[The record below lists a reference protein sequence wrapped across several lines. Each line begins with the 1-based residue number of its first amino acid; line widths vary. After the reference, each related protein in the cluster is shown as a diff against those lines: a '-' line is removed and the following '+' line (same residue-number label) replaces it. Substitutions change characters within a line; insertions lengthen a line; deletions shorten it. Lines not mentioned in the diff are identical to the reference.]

1 MRLTIWYAILAK
13 TLFVAVIAQ
22 LDGNIETLGNNLGLS
37 SSPEG
42 SIGNLEGGNTDGI
55 LGPGSNEA
63 ETFVP
68 FNNGRGGEISS
79 SMFRQL
85 SENDGMSRQ
94 FSEGHVDDDS
104 NGQLLKS
111 FQSDDS
117 NGNFISHGGRSDFHA
132 VEENGQGR
140 QTQYA
145 SYNYNN
151 YLVTKGVHFII
162 YYGQQ
167 SMGRILIGLFGNTV
181 PKTVAN
187 FAALADHTYGYGYR
201 GSIFH
206 RVIKDFMIQGGDIT
220 RADGTGGKSIYG
232 DKFPDENFLIPMNGP
247 GWVCMANAGKDTND
261 SQFFI
266 TTGDTPWLNG
276 KHVCFGKVLE
286 GMAVVNKIQN
296 VEKVPG
302 TDKPAT
308 DVKIV
313 GSHTIQVTNPFYVSP
328 NPDSM
333 FI

>member
-1 MRLTIWYAILAK
+1 MKFFVLFSAI
-13 TLFVAVIAQ
+13 AVISAQ
-22 LDGNIETLGNNLGLS
+22 LEDIGNQMGMHGSPDGSL
-37 SSPEG
+37 
-42 SIGNLEGGNTDGI
+42 GNLEGDAAGI
-55 LGPGSNEA
+55 LGPGSSEA
-63 ETFVP
+63 VN
-68 FNNGRGGEISS
+68 FNAMGNGGEMIK
-79 SMFRQL
+79 
-85 SENDGMSRQ
+85 EVNEHDGIARQ
-94 FSEGHVDDDS
+94 FGEGRRDDDS
-104 NGQLLKS
+104 VGELIKS
-111 FQSDDS
+111 FQNDDTS
-117 NGNFISHGGRSDFHA
+117 GNILHHGSHGDYHSTSNFG
-132 VEENGQGR
+132 EGEQTGQAR
-140 QTQYA
+140 QFA
-145 SYNYNN
+145 SYNTNN

-220 RADGTGGKSIYG
+220 RADGTGGRSIYG
-232 DKFPDENFLIPMNGP
+232 DKFPDENFMIPMNGP

-261 SQFFI
+261 SQFFV

-296 VEKVPG
+296 VEKIPG

-313 GSHTIQVTNPFYVSP
+313 GSHTIQVSNPFFVSP
-328 NPDSM
+328 NPDAM
-333 FI
+333 TI

>member
-1 MRLTIWYAILAK
+1 MRLYIYL
-13 TLFVAVIAQ
+13 TLLSAFLLNCCSAQGSDVEALNSGEMQGDINLSAFAASSNSPPNGENMRGSMISDIGTGEGVARSFNE
-22 LDGNIETLGNNLGLS
+22 GNFEN
-37 SSPEG
+37 
-42 SIGNLEGGNTDGI
+42 GNLNVE
-55 LGPGSNEA
+55 E
-63 ETFVP
+63 ET
-68 FNNGRGGEISS
+68 G
-79 SMFRQL
+79 QQ
-85 SENDGMSRQ
+85 RQ
-94 FSEGHVDDDS
+94 F
-104 NGQLLKS
+104 
-111 FQSDDS
+111 
-117 NGNFISHGGRSDFHA
+117 A
-132 VEENGQGR
+132 
-140 QTQYA
+140 QYNA
-145 SYNYNN
+145 QN

-187 FAALADHTYGYGYR
+187 FAALADHTFGYGYR

-220 RADGTGGKSIYG
+220 RADGTGGRSIYG
-232 DKFPDENFLIPMNGP
+232 NKFADENFLIPMNGP

-296 VEKVPG
+296 VEKIPG
-302 TDKPAT
+302 TDKPSI

-313 GSHTIQVTNPFYVSP
+313 GSHTIMVSNPFLVSP
-328 NPDSM
+328 NPDS
-333 FI
+333 FQI

>member
-1 MRLTIWYAILAK
+1 MKFLV
-13 TLFVAVIAQ
+13 LFSVIVVIAAQ
-22 LDGNIETLGNNLGLS
+22 LEDLGNQMGMHG
-37 SSPEG
+37 SPDG
-42 SIGNLEGGNTDGI
+42 SLGNLEGDTTGI
-55 LGPGSNEA
+55 LGPGSSESVN
-63 ETFVP
+63 
-68 FNNGRGGEISS
+68 FNNIANGGEMIK
-79 SMFRQL
+79 
-85 SENDGMSRQ
+85 EVNEHDGIARQ
-94 FSEGHVDDDS
+94 FGEGRRDDDS
-104 NGQLLKS
+104 VGELIKS
-111 FQSDDS
+111 FQNDDTS
-117 NGNFISHGGRSDFHA
+117 GNILHHGSHGDYHSTSNFGDS
-132 VEENGQGR
+132 EQTGQAR
-140 QTQYA
+140 QFA
-145 SYNYNN
+145 SYNTNN

-162 YYGQQ
+162 YYGSQ

-220 RADGTGGKSIYG
+220 RADGTGGRSIYG
-232 DKFPDENFLIPMNGP
+232 DKFPDENFMIPMNGP

-313 GSHTIQVTNPFYVSP
+313 GSHTIQVSNPFFVSP
-328 NPDSM
+328 NPDAM
-333 FI
+333 TI

>member
-1 MRLTIWYAILAK
+1 MRLYIH
-13 TLFVAVIAQ
+13 LFLLSALLLNYCSAQGSDVEALNSGEMQGDINLSAFAANPNSAQNGENMRGSMISDIGTGEGVARSFNE
-22 LDGNIETLGNNLGLS
+22 GNFEN
-37 SSPEG
+37 
-42 SIGNLEGGNTDGI
+42 GNLNVE
-55 LGPGSNEA
+55 E
-63 ETFVP
+63 ET
-68 FNNGRGGEISS
+68 G
-79 SMFRQL
+79 QQ
-85 SENDGMSRQ
+85 RQ
-94 FSEGHVDDDS
+94 F
-104 NGQLLKS
+104 
-111 FQSDDS
+111 
-117 NGNFISHGGRSDFHA
+117 A
-132 VEENGQGR
+132 
-140 QTQYA
+140 QYNA
-145 SYNYNN
+145 QN

-187 FAALADHTYGYGYR
+187 FAALADHTFGYGYR

-220 RADGTGGKSIYG
+220 RADGTGGRSIYG
-232 DKFPDENFLIPMNGP
+232 NKFADENFLIPMNGP

-296 VEKVPG
+296 VEKIPG
-302 TDKPAT
+302 TDKPSI

-313 GSHTIQVTNPFYVSP
+313 GSHTIMVSNPFLVSP
-328 NPDSM
+328 NPDS
-333 FI
+333 FQI